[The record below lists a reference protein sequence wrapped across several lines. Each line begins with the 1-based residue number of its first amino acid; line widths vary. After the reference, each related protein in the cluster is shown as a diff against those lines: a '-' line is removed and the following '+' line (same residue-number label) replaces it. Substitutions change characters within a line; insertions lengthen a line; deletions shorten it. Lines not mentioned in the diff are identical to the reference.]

1 MKISPSLLVFFVSML
16 VIIACQAPPQK
27 KSPLINKEAPGFTL
41 VDSNEKERNLFELK
55 GKNVL
60 LVFYRGSW

>member
-1 MKISPSLLVFFVSML
+1 MKIYTSLFIFFVAIL
-16 VIIACQAPPQK
+16 VTACQAPPQK
-27 KSPLINKEAPGFTL
+27 KSPLLNKEAPGFTL
-41 VDSNEKERNLFELK
+41 LDSTEKERNLFDLK